1 MNKYI
6 SLCGIII
13 IICILTL
20 ASFSSV
26 SGFQTSYKN
35 IKFSDIQLF
44 NKNEQN
50 NNDKLQR
57 EVSNLDIQF
66 IFNITA
72 NLSDIIFDVYDEENG
87 EIAKGRA
94 FGTIGEHRAAEI
106 IYKNMTLLGLN
117 TTLEQLGK
125 RPRKPND
132 DIISKLEV
140 LDYEAR
146 INNKV
151 IDCYIAPSWK
161 GLRDNPKQLDYNCSY
176 NGLKIKHLPKFPCK
190 YNKKLAQEKEDFVF
204 ITKNQCNDPN
214 GTLPVVDLFKPIL
227 NPLKFY
233 MLFHVT
239 SSFNIFCQTAAW
251 YRFYP
256 HCKGVILYDFNKEC
270 HDMIYYSKEIGNSLP
285 ILFINGA
292 MGKKILENIESY
304 TIDFNLSQR
313 YNTSVISYNVI
324 GELEGLNKDK
334 IIIISCLYDSWWC
347 QGTADSAIGMGIVLA
362 IAKYFNEFNI
372 KPNYTIK
379 FIAFSGE
386 EYGFRGSEYYEDIH
400 KNENIVAVIDL
411 NQVGFTQEKPRL
423 SLNIVSNRLSFLNK
437 IWKVV
442 ERSNYVERTGNVSD
456 IHKVWWPS
464 GTIPGNAISFAT
476 NRLLCY
482 VIGIF
487 KDGGWIL
494 HHRDGMNHTEGDV
507 LKYFN
512 WTDVRITSEIILN
525 ITKYLT
531 LDEQIYVSNQ
541 QLPFIKNKNLLMK
554 IKN

>member
-13 IICILTL
+13 IICILNI

-26 SGFQTSYKN
+26 IGYYAPQKN
-35 IKFSDIQLF
+35 FRF
-44 NKNEQN
+44 NAPQIYNNNEQN
-50 NNDKLQR
+50 NNDELQQK
-57 EVSNLDIQF
+57 VSLDIQF
-66 IFNITA
+66 IFNLTA
-72 NLSDIIFDVYDEENG
+72 NLSNIIFNVYDEENG

-94 FGTIGEHRAAEI
+94 FGTKGEHRAAEI
-106 IYKNMTLLGLN
+106 IYENMTLLGLN
-117 TTLEQLGK
+117 KTLEKLEK
-125 RPRKPND
+125 CPSNSN
-132 DIISKLEV
+132 IISKLEV

-146 INNKV
+146 INNKL

-161 GLRDNPKQLDYNCSY
+161 GPRDHKQQLDYNFSY
-176 NGLKIKHLPKFPCK
+176 NGLKIKPIPKFPCK
-190 YNKKLAQEKEDFVF
+190 YSKKLAKEKEDFVF
-204 ITKNQCNDPN
+204 IAKDQCNDPN

-227 NPLKFY
+227 TPLKFY
-233 MLFHVT
+233 MLFYVT
-239 SSFNIFCQTAAW
+239 STINIMRQTAAW

-256 HCKGVILYDFNKEC
+256 HCKGLILYDFNNDC
-270 HDMIYYSKEIGNSLP
+270 HDMIYYIKEIGNSLP

-292 MGKKILENIESY
+292 MGKKILENVENY

-313 YNTSVISYNVI
+313 YNTSVISYNII
-324 GELEGLNKDK
+324 GELEGSNKDE

-362 IAKYFNEFNI
+362 IAKYFNELKI
-372 KPNYTIK
+372 KPKYTIK

-423 SLNIVSNRLSFLNK
+423 TLNIVSNRLSFLNK

-442 ERSNYVERTGNVSD
+442 ERSNYVKRTGNVTD
-456 IHKVWWPS
+456 INKVWWPS

-476 NRLLCY
+476 NRPLCN

-487 KDGGWIL
+487 KDGGWTL

-525 ITKYLT
+525 ITKDLT
-531 LDEQIYVSNQ
+531 VDSQNYFPNY
-541 QLPFIKNKNLLMK
+541 QLLSI
-554 IKN
+554 